1 MSTLITQTVQSSTS
15 SAPVFKNS
23 SGTEKGQLATAW
35 INFDG
40 RFSDGIR
47 DDFNIS
53 SFTELTGD
61 GRYTVTFDNAMANTN
76 YCVVSSGH
84 YIKDDSQSGNVGN
97 AREMGAYILTTT
109 NFKLVVTYNGAT
121 TQDAANIFCAVFG
134 GN

>member
-15 SAPVFKNS
+15 AAPVFKNS

-61 GRYTVTFDNAMANTN
+61 GKYTLTFENAMANTN

-84 YIKDDSQSGNVGN
+84 LFETTVTGN
-97 AREMGAYILTTT
+97 AREVGANVLATGSYML
-109 NFKLVVTYNGAT
+109 NVSYNGST
-121 TQDAANIFCAVFG
+121 NQDAANVFSAVFG
-134 GN
+134 D

>member
-1 MSTLITQTVQSSTS
+1 MSTLKVGTIQDTDGVNPSTAEQIS
-15 SAPVFKNS
+15 
-23 SGTEKGQLATAW
+23 KGRAKAW

-47 DDFNIS
+47 DDFNLS
-53 SFTELTGD
+53 SFTELPGD
-61 GRYTVTFDNAMANTN
+61 GLYTVTFTTPMANTN

-84 YIKDDSQSGNVGN
+84 LSRNDSDAGVAGN

-109 NFKLVVTYNGAT
+109 NFKLVVTYNGQT